1 MEAFAYSNSPWPIRP
16 DLPEAFRYTWEKL
29 ANSGTWL
36 TGEQRLAVANE
47 VRNASGCALCGKRKA
62 SLSPFS
68 ASPSGVD
75 GDHDG
80 AHGPL
85 SKLQVDV
92 AHRLTTDA
100 PRLTESW
107 LENCVEQGV
116 SREMYVEILSIVVAT
131 VAIDAF
137 HRALGFEL
145 EVLPASVPGEPSLY
159 RPAAAKE
166 GPAWVPMIDIAEIDD
181 ADADIFSGMQ
191 RSANVIAAMSLV
203 PDAVRLLRAQSA
215 AMYLEMSDIGNPAS
229 NGDRA
234 LSRPQIELIAGRVSA
249 INDCF
254 Y

>member
-1 MEAFAYSNSPWPIRP
+1 MEAFAYSNSPWSIRP
-16 DLPEAFRYTWEKL
+16 DLPEAFRYTWKKL

-47 VRNASGCALCGKRKA
+47 VRNAGNCDLCRKRKA
-62 SLSPFS
+62 SLSPFG
-68 ASPSGVD
+68 AD

-80 AHGPL
+80 EHGPL
-85 SKLQVDV
+85 SSLQVDI

-100 PRLTESW
+100 SRLTESW
-107 LENCVEQGV
+107 LESCVEQDV
-116 SREMYVEILSIVVAT
+116 SREMYVEMLSIVVAT
-131 VAIDAF
+131 IAIDAF

-145 EVLPASVPGEPSLY
+145 EVLPVAIPGEPSCY
-159 RPAAAKE
+159 RPTQAKE
-166 GPAWVPMIDIAEIDD
+166 GPAWVPMIDVADVD
-181 ADADIFSGMQ
+181 AADADIYSGMP
-191 RSANVIAAMSLV
+191 RSANVIGAMSLV
-203 PDAVRLLRAQSA
+203 PDAVRLLRTQSA

-229 NGDRA
+229 NGERA

>member
-16 DLPEAFRYTWEKL
+16 DLPEAFRYTWKKL

-47 VRNASGCALCGKRKA
+47 VRHAGNCELCKKRKA
-62 SLSPFS
+62 SLSPFGTDG
-68 ASPSGVD
+68 AHD
-75 GDHDG
+75 GD
-80 AHGPL
+80 HGPL
-85 SKLQVDV
+85 SNLQVDV

-107 LENCVEQGV
+107 LEDCVEQGV
-116 SREMYVEILSIVVAT
+116 SREMYVEILSIVVAI

-137 HRALGFEL
+137 HRSLGFEL
-145 EVLPASVPGEPSLY
+145 EVLPTAVPGEPSRY
-159 RPAAAKE
+159 RPAAAKD
-166 GPAWVPMIDIAEIDD
+166 GVAWVPMIDVADVID
-181 ADADIFSGMQ
+181 ADADIYSGMQ

-203 PDAVRLLRAQSA
+203 PDAVRLLRTQSA

-229 NGDRA
+229 NGERA

>member
-1 MEAFAYSNSPWPIRP
+1 MDAFAYSNSPWQIRP

-47 VRNASGCALCGKRKA
+47 VRNAGDCHLCRQRKA
-62 SLSPFS
+62 SLSPF
-68 ASPSGVD
+68 ATD

-80 AHGPL
+80 DHGPL
-85 SKLQVDV
+85 SNLQVDI

-100 PRLTESW
+100 SRLTESW
-107 LENCVEQGV
+107 LANCVEQGV

-137 HRALGFEL
+137 HRSLGFEL
-145 EVLPASVPGEPSLY
+145 EVLPAAVPGEPSRY
-159 RPAAAKE
+159 RPAAAKK
-166 GPAWVPMIDIAEIDD
+166 GPAWVPMIDIAAIDE
-181 ADADIFSGMQ
+181 ADADIYSGMQ